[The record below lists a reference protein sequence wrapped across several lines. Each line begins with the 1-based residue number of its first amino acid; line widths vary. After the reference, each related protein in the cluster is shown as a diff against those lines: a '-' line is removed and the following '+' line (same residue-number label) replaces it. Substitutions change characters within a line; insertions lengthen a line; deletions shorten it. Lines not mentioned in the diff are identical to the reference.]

1 MSIRFPERLTSA
13 FSSRQLTKDD
23 SLSVTDLPQSL
34 QPSLR
39 SRNVSTFTQDGLD
52 DNTSDLVR
60 WDLLL
65 EEQRKVG
72 QGEIGHVVDR
82 GVGWDVELGCIGER
96 SRVDSGL

>member
-39 SRNVSTFTQDGLD
+39 SRNVSTFTQDGL
-52 DNTSDLVR
+52 
-60 WDLLL
+60 